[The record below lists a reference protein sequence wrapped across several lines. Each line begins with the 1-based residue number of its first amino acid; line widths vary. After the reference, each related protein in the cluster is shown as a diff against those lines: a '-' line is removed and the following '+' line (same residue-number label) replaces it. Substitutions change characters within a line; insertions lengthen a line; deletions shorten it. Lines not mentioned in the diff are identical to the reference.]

1 MKYKLLKIS
10 FITFS
15 ILIAGCDAKANTD
28 EIRTALETV
37 EERLKEMLPDSV
49 KLVSVNKTDMS
60 GYFEVRFEG
69 IEPLYVSEDGEYLI
83 SGDIYQITKDGLVN
97 RSDARKDYQ
106 RISTLQGLDEGE
118 FITFAPRNIKHNIYV
133 FTDVDCGYCRKFH
146 GEIEDY
152 NAQGIT
158 VNYVAFPRSGLESDS
173 YNKIVSAWCSSDP
186 KGTLTALK
194 EGRDPALKLCQDHPV
209 EDHYLLGQR
218 IGITGTPA
226 IISSSGDLLPGYLPP
241 MELLKKLN

>member
-1 MKYKLLKIS
+1 MLFLAFSLDGIANETEIVTKINQV
-10 FITFS
+10 
-15 ILIAGCDAKANTD
+15 LPAG
-28 EIRTALETV
+28 
-37 EERLKEMLPDSV
+37 MSV
-49 KLVSVNKTDMS
+49 KGIKQSQV
-60 GYFEVRFEG
+60 EG
-69 IEPLYVSEDGEYLI
+69 LFVVDI
-83 SGDIYQITKDGLVN
+83 GDLQPIYASKDGNFFLYGEMYAIKNGELLNTTKQEISLN
-97 RSDARKDYQ
+97 RKAILDSELSEKD
-106 RISTLQGLDEGE
+106 
-118 FITFAPRNIKHNIYV
+118 FITFAATDEKHVITV

-158 VNYVAFPRSGLESDS
+158 VNYVAFPRSGLESES

-209 EDHYLLGQR
+209 ENHYLLGQR

>member
-1 MKYKLLKIS
+1 MFFLAFSLDGIANETEIVTKINQV
-10 FITFS
+10 
-15 ILIAGCDAKANTD
+15 LPAG
-28 EIRTALETV
+28 
-37 EERLKEMLPDSV
+37 MSV
-49 KLVSVNKTDMS
+49 K
-60 GYFEVRFEG
+60 G
-69 IEPLYVSEDGEYLI
+69 IKQSQVDGLFVVDI
-83 SGDIYQITKDGLVN
+83 GDLQPIYASKDGNFFLYGEMYAIKNGELLNTTKQEISLN
-97 RSDARKDYQ
+97 RRAILDSELLEKD
-106 RISTLQGLDEGE
+106 
-118 FITFAPRNIKHNIYV
+118 FITFAATDEKHVITV

-158 VNYVAFPRSGLESDS
+158 VNYVAFPRSGLESES

-209 EDHYLLGQR
+209 ENHYLLGQR

>member
-1 MKYKLLKIS
+1 MKFNRCLIMLFLAFSLDVIANETEIVTKINQV
-10 FITFS
+10 
-15 ILIAGCDAKANTD
+15 LPAG
-28 EIRTALETV
+28 
-37 EERLKEMLPDSV
+37 MSV
-49 KLVSVNKTDMS
+49 K
-60 GYFEVRFEG
+60 G
-69 IEPLYVSEDGEYLI
+69 IKQSQVDGLFVVDI
-83 SGDIYQITKDGLVN
+83 GDLQPIYASKDGNFFLYGEMYAIKNGELLNTTKQEISLN
-97 RSDARKDYQ
+97 RRAILDSELSEKD
-106 RISTLQGLDEGE
+106 
-118 FITFAPRNIKHNIYV
+118 FITFAATDEKHVITV

>member
-1 MKYKLLKIS
+1 MFFLAFSLDGIANETEIVTKINQV
-10 FITFS
+10 
-15 ILIAGCDAKANTD
+15 LPAG
-28 EIRTALETV
+28 
-37 EERLKEMLPDSV
+37 MSV
-49 KLVSVNKTDMS
+49 K
-60 GYFEVRFEG
+60 G
-69 IEPLYVSEDGEYLI
+69 IKQSQIDGLFVVDI
-83 SGDIYQITKDGLVN
+83 GDLQPIYASKDGNFFLYGEMYAIKNGELLNTTKQEISLN
-97 RSDARKDYQ
+97 RRAILDSELSEKD
-106 RISTLQGLDEGE
+106 
-118 FITFAPRNIKHNIYV
+118 FITFAATDEKHVITV

-158 VNYVAFPRSGLESDS
+158 VNYVAFPRSGLESES

>member
-1 MKYKLLKIS
+1 MKFNRCLIMFFLAFSLDGIANETEIVTKINQV
-10 FITFS
+10 
-15 ILIAGCDAKANTD
+15 LPAG
-28 EIRTALETV
+28 
-37 EERLKEMLPDSV
+37 MSV
-49 KLVSVNKTDMS
+49 K
-60 GYFEVRFEG
+60 G
-69 IEPLYVSEDGEYLI
+69 IKQSQVDSLFVVDI
-83 SGDIYQITKDGLVN
+83 GDLQPIYASKDGNFFLYGEMYAIKNGELLNTTKQEISLN
-97 RSDARKDYQ
+97 RRAILDSELSEKD
-106 RISTLQGLDEGE
+106 
-118 FITFAPRNIKHNIYV
+118 FITFAATDEKHVITV

-158 VNYVAFPRSGLESDS
+158 VNYVAFPRSGLESES

>member
-1 MKYKLLKIS
+1 MKFNRCLIMFFLAFSLDGIANETEIVTKINQV
-10 FITFS
+10 
-15 ILIAGCDAKANTD
+15 LPAG
-28 EIRTALETV
+28 
-37 EERLKEMLPDSV
+37 MSV
-49 KLVSVNKTDMS
+49 K
-60 GYFEVRFEG
+60 G
-69 IEPLYVSEDGEYLI
+69 IKQSQVDGLFVVDI
-83 SGDIYQITKDGLVN
+83 GDLQPIYASKDGNFFLYGEMYAIKNGELLNTTKQEISLN
-97 RSDARKDYQ
+97 RRAILDSELSEKD
-106 RISTLQGLDEGE
+106 
-118 FITFAPRNIKHNIYV
+118 FITFAATDEKHVITV

-158 VNYVAFPRSGLESDS
+158 VNYVAFPRSGLESES
-173 YNKIVSAWCSSDP
+173 YNKIVSAWCASDP

>member
-1 MKYKLLKIS
+1 MKFNRYLIIFFLAFSLNGTANETEIVTKINQV
-10 FITFS
+10 
-15 ILIAGCDAKANTD
+15 LPAG
-28 EIRTALETV
+28 
-37 EERLKEMLPDSV
+37 MSV
-49 KLVSVNKTDMS
+49 KSIKESQVDGLFIVN
-60 GYFEVRFEG
+60 
-69 IEPLYVSEDGEYLI
+69 I
-83 SGDIYQITKDGLVN
+83 GDLQPIYASKDGNFFLSGAMYAIKNGELLNTTKQEISLN
-97 RSDARKDYQ
+97 RKAILDSELLEKD
-106 RISTLQGLDEGE
+106 
-118 FITFAPRNIKHNIYV
+118 FITFAATDEKHVITV

>member
-1 MKYKLLKIS
+1 MKFNRCLIMFFLAFSLDGIANETEIVTKINQV
-10 FITFS
+10 
-15 ILIAGCDAKANTD
+15 LPAG
-28 EIRTALETV
+28 
-37 EERLKEMLPDSV
+37 MSV
-49 KLVSVNKTDMS
+49 K
-60 GYFEVRFEG
+60 G
-69 IEPLYVSEDGEYLI
+69 IKQSQVDGLFVVDI
-83 SGDIYQITKDGLVN
+83 GDLQPIYASKDGNFFLYGEMYAIKNGELLNTTKQEISLN
-97 RSDARKDYQ
+97 RRAILDSELLEKD
-106 RISTLQGLDEGE
+106 
-118 FITFAPRNIKHNIYV
+118 FITFAANDEKHVITV

>member
-1 MKYKLLKIS
+1 MKFNRCLIMFFLVFSLDGIANETEIVTKINQV
-10 FITFS
+10 
-15 ILIAGCDAKANTD
+15 LPAG
-28 EIRTALETV
+28 
-37 EERLKEMLPDSV
+37 MSV
-49 KLVSVNKTDMS
+49 K
-60 GYFEVRFEG
+60 G
-69 IEPLYVSEDGEYLI
+69 IKQSQVDGLFVVDI
-83 SGDIYQITKDGLVN
+83 GDLQPIYASKDGNFFLYGEMYAIKNGELLNTTKQEISLN
-97 RSDARKDYQ
+97 RKAILDSELSEKD
-106 RISTLQGLDEGE
+106 
-118 FITFAPRNIKHNIYV
+118 FITFAATDEKHVITV

-158 VNYVAFPRSGLESDS
+158 VNYVAFPRSGLESES

>member
-1 MKYKLLKIS
+1 MKFNRYLIIFFLAFSLNGTANETEIVTKINQV
-10 FITFS
+10 
-15 ILIAGCDAKANTD
+15 LPAG
-28 EIRTALETV
+28 
-37 EERLKEMLPDSV
+37 MSV
-49 KLVSVNKTDMS
+49 KSIKESQVDGLFIVN
-60 GYFEVRFEG
+60 
-69 IEPLYVSEDGEYLI
+69 I
-83 SGDIYQITKDGLVN
+83 GDLQPIYASKDGNFFLSGAMYAIKNGELLNTTKQEISLN
-97 RSDARKDYQ
+97 RRAILDSELSEKD
-106 RISTLQGLDEGE
+106 
-118 FITFAPRNIKHNIYV
+118 FITFAATDEKHVITV

>member
-1 MKYKLLKIS
+1 MKFNRCLIIFFLAFSLDGIANETEIVTKINQV
-10 FITFS
+10 
-15 ILIAGCDAKANTD
+15 LPAG
-28 EIRTALETV
+28 
-37 EERLKEMLPDSV
+37 MSV
-49 KLVSVNKTDMS
+49 K
-60 GYFEVRFEG
+60 G
-69 IEPLYVSEDGEYLI
+69 IKQSQVDGLFVVDI
-83 SGDIYQITKDGLVN
+83 GDLQPIYASKDGNFFLYGEMYAIKNGELLNTTKQEISLN
-97 RSDARKDYQ
+97 RRAILDSELSEKD
-106 RISTLQGLDEGE
+106 
-118 FITFAPRNIKHNIYV
+118 FITFAATDEKHVITV

>member
-1 MKYKLLKIS
+1 MKFNRCLIMLFLAFSLDGIANETEIVTKINQV
-10 FITFS
+10 
-15 ILIAGCDAKANTD
+15 LPAG
-28 EIRTALETV
+28 
-37 EERLKEMLPDSV
+37 MSV
-49 KLVSVNKTDMS
+49 K
-60 GYFEVRFEG
+60 G
-69 IEPLYVSEDGEYLI
+69 IKQSQVDGLFVVDI
-83 SGDIYQITKDGLVN
+83 GDLQPIYASKDGNFFLYGEMYAIKNGELLNTTKQEISLN
-97 RSDARKDYQ
+97 RKAILDSELSEKD
-106 RISTLQGLDEGE
+106 
-118 FITFAPRNIKHNIYV
+118 FITFAATDEKHVITV

-158 VNYVAFPRSGLESDS
+158 VNYVAFPRSGLESES

>member
-1 MKYKLLKIS
+1 MKFNRCLIMFFLAFSLDGIADETEIVTKINQV
-10 FITFS
+10 
-15 ILIAGCDAKANTD
+15 LPAG
-28 EIRTALETV
+28 
-37 EERLKEMLPDSV
+37 MSV
-49 KLVSVNKTDMS
+49 K
-60 GYFEVRFEG
+60 G
-69 IEPLYVSEDGEYLI
+69 IKQSQVDGLFVVDI
-83 SGDIYQITKDGLVN
+83 GDLQPIYASKDGNFFLYGEMYAIKNGELLNTTKQEISLN
-97 RSDARKDYQ
+97 RRAILDSELSEKD
-106 RISTLQGLDEGE
+106 
-118 FITFAPRNIKHNIYV
+118 FITFAATDEKHVITV

-158 VNYVAFPRSGLESDS
+158 VNYVAFPRSGLESES

-209 EDHYLLGQR
+209 ENHYLLGQR

>member
-1 MKYKLLKIS
+1 MKFNRCLIMFFLAFSLDGIANETEIVTKINQV
-10 FITFS
+10 
-15 ILIAGCDAKANTD
+15 LPAG
-28 EIRTALETV
+28 
-37 EERLKEMLPDSV
+37 MSV
-49 KLVSVNKTDMS
+49 K
-60 GYFEVRFEG
+60 G
-69 IEPLYVSEDGEYLI
+69 IKQSQVDGLFVVDI
-83 SGDIYQITKDGLVN
+83 GDLQPIYASKDGNFFLYGEMYAIKNGELLNTTKQEISLN
-97 RSDARKDYQ
+97 RKAILDSELSEKD
-106 RISTLQGLDEGE
+106 
-118 FITFAPRNIKHNIYV
+118 FITFAATDEKHVITV

-209 EDHYLLGQR
+209 ENHYLLGQR

>member
-1 MKYKLLKIS
+1 MKFNRCLIMFFLAFSLDGIANETEIVTKINQV
-10 FITFS
+10 
-15 ILIAGCDAKANTD
+15 LPAG
-28 EIRTALETV
+28 
-37 EERLKEMLPDSV
+37 MSV
-49 KLVSVNKTDMS
+49 K
-60 GYFEVRFEG
+60 G
-69 IEPLYVSEDGEYLI
+69 IKQSQVDGLFVVDI
-83 SGDIYQITKDGLVN
+83 GDLQPIYASKDGNFFLYGEMYAIKNGELLNTTKQEISLN
-97 RSDARKDYQ
+97 RRAILDSELSEKD
-106 RISTLQGLDEGE
+106 
-118 FITFAPRNIKHNIYV
+118 FITFAATDEKHVITV

-152 NAQGIT
+152 NAQRIT
-158 VNYVAFPRSGLESDS
+158 VNYVAFPRSGLESES

>member
-1 MKYKLLKIS
+1 MKFNRCLIMFFLAFSLDGIANETEIVTKINQV
-10 FITFS
+10 
-15 ILIAGCDAKANTD
+15 LPAG
-28 EIRTALETV
+28 
-37 EERLKEMLPDSV
+37 MSV
-49 KLVSVNKTDMS
+49 K
-60 GYFEVRFEG
+60 G
-69 IEPLYVSEDGEYLI
+69 IKQSQVDGLFVVDI
-83 SGDIYQITKDGLVN
+83 GDLQPIYASKDGNFFLYGEMYAIKNGELLNTTKQEISLN
-97 RSDARKDYQ
+97 RRAILDSELSEKD
-106 RISTLQGLDEGE
+106 
-118 FITFAPRNIKHNIYV
+118 FITFAATDEKHVITV

-194 EGRDPALKLCQDHPV
+194 EGRDPSLKLCQDHPV
-209 EDHYLLGQR
+209 EGHYLLGQR

>member
-1 MKYKLLKIS
+1 MKFNRCLIMFFLAFSLDGIANETEIVTKINQV
-10 FITFS
+10 
-15 ILIAGCDAKANTD
+15 LPAG
-28 EIRTALETV
+28 
-37 EERLKEMLPDSV
+37 MSV
-49 KLVSVNKTDMS
+49 K
-60 GYFEVRFEG
+60 G
-69 IEPLYVSEDGEYLI
+69 IKQSQVDGLFVVDI
-83 SGDIYQITKDGLVN
+83 GDLQPIYASKDGNFFLYGEMYAIKNGELLNTTKQEISLN
-97 RSDARKDYQ
+97 RRAILDSELSEKD
-106 RISTLQGLDEGE
+106 
-118 FITFAPRNIKHNIYV
+118 FITFAATDEKHVITV

-194 EGRDPALKLCQDHPV
+194 EGRDPALKLCEDHPV

>member
-1 MKYKLLKIS
+1 MKFNRCLIMFFLAFSLDGIANETEIVTKINQV
-10 FITFS
+10 
-15 ILIAGCDAKANTD
+15 LPAG
-28 EIRTALETV
+28 
-37 EERLKEMLPDSV
+37 MSV
-49 KLVSVNKTDMS
+49 K
-60 GYFEVRFEG
+60 G
-69 IEPLYVSEDGEYLI
+69 IKQSQVDGLFVVDI
-83 SGDIYQITKDGLVN
+83 GDLQPIYASKDGNFFLYGEMYAIKNGELLNTTKQEISLN
-97 RSDARKDYQ
+97 RKAILDSELSEKD
-106 RISTLQGLDEGE
+106 
-118 FITFAPRNIKHNIYV
+118 FITFAAADEKHVITV

-158 VNYVAFPRSGLESDS
+158 VNYVAFPRSGLESES

>member
-1 MKYKLLKIS
+1 MKFNRYLIIFFLAFSLNGTANETEIVTKINQV
-10 FITFS
+10 
-15 ILIAGCDAKANTD
+15 LPAG
-28 EIRTALETV
+28 
-37 EERLKEMLPDSV
+37 MSV
-49 KLVSVNKTDMS
+49 KSIKESQVDGLFIVN
-60 GYFEVRFEG
+60 
-69 IEPLYVSEDGEYLI
+69 I
-83 SGDIYQITKDGLVN
+83 GDLQPIYASKDGNFFLSGAMYAIKNGELLNTTKQEISLN
-97 RSDARKDYQ
+97 RKAILDSELLEKD
-106 RISTLQGLDEGE
+106 
-118 FITFAPRNIKHNIYV
+118 FITFAAEDEKHVITV

-152 NAQGIT
+152 NALGIT
-158 VNYVAFPRSGLESDS
+158 VNYVAFPRSGLESES

-194 EGRDPALKLCQDHPV
+194 EGLEPALKLCQDHPV

>member
-1 MKYKLLKIS
+1 MKFNRCLIMFFLAFSLDGIANETEIVTKINQV
-10 FITFS
+10 
-15 ILIAGCDAKANTD
+15 LPAGM
-28 EIRTALETV
+28 TV
-37 EERLKEMLPDSV
+37 K
-49 KLVSVNKTDMS
+49 
-60 GYFEVRFEG
+60 G
-69 IEPLYVSEDGEYLI
+69 IKQSQVDGLFVVDI
-83 SGDIYQITKDGLVN
+83 GDLQPIYASKDGNFFLYGEMYAIKNGELLNTTKQEISLN
-97 RSDARKDYQ
+97 RRAILDSELSEKD
-106 RISTLQGLDEGE
+106 
-118 FITFAPRNIKHNIYV
+118 FITFAATDEKHVITV

-158 VNYVAFPRSGLESDS
+158 VNYVAFPRSGLESES

-209 EDHYLLGQR
+209 ENHYLLGQR

>member
-1 MKYKLLKIS
+1 MKFNRCLIMFFLAFSLDGIANETEIVTKINQV
-10 FITFS
+10 
-15 ILIAGCDAKANTD
+15 LPAG
-28 EIRTALETV
+28 
-37 EERLKEMLPDSV
+37 MSV
-49 KLVSVNKTDMS
+49 K
-60 GYFEVRFEG
+60 G
-69 IEPLYVSEDGEYLI
+69 IKQSQVDGLFVVDI
-83 SGDIYQITKDGLVN
+83 GDLQPIYASKDGNFFLYGEMYAIKNGELLNTTKQEISLN
-97 RSDARKDYQ
+97 RKAILDSELSEKD
-106 RISTLQGLDEGE
+106 
-118 FITFAPRNIKHNIYV
+118 FITFAATDEKHVITV

>member
-1 MKYKLLKIS
+1 MFFLA
-10 FITFS
+10 FS
-15 ILIAGCDAKANTD
+15 IDGKANET
-28 EIRTALETV
+28 EIVTKINQV
-37 EERLKEMLPDSV
+37 LPAGMSV
-49 KLVSVNKTDMS
+49 K
-60 GYFEVRFEG
+60 G
-69 IEPLYVSEDGEYLI
+69 IKQSQVDGLFVVDI
-83 SGDIYQITKDGLVN
+83 GDLQPIYASKDGNFFLYGEMYAIKNGELLNTTKQEISLN
-97 RSDARKDYQ
+97 RRAILDSELSEKD
-106 RISTLQGLDEGE
+106 
-118 FITFAPRNIKHNIYV
+118 FITFAATDEKHVITV

-158 VNYVAFPRSGLESDS
+158 VNYVAFPRSGLESES

>member
-1 MKYKLLKIS
+1 MKFNRCFIMFFLAFSLDGIANETEIVTKINQV
-10 FITFS
+10 
-15 ILIAGCDAKANTD
+15 LPAG
-28 EIRTALETV
+28 
-37 EERLKEMLPDSV
+37 MSV
-49 KLVSVNKTDMS
+49 KGIKQSQVDGLFVVN
-60 GYFEVRFEG
+60 
-69 IEPLYVSEDGEYLI
+69 I
-83 SGDIYQITKDGLVN
+83 GDLQPIYASKDGNFFLYGEMYAIKNGELLNTTKQEISLN
-97 RSDARKDYQ
+97 RRAILDSELSEKD
-106 RISTLQGLDEGE
+106 
-118 FITFAPRNIKHNIYV
+118 FITFAATDEKHVITV

>member
-1 MKYKLLKIS
+1 MLFLAFSLDGIANETEIVTKI
-10 FITFS
+10 
-15 ILIAGCDAKANTD
+15 NQ
-28 EIRTALETV
+28 V
-37 EERLKEMLPDSV
+37 LPTGMSV
-49 KLVSVNKTDMS
+49 KGIKQSQV
-60 GYFEVRFEG
+60 EG
-69 IEPLYVSEDGEYLI
+69 LFVVDI
-83 SGDIYQITKDGLVN
+83 GDLQPIYASKDGNFFLYGEMYAIKNGELLNTTKQEISLN
-97 RSDARKDYQ
+97 RKAILDSELLEKD
-106 RISTLQGLDEGE
+106 
-118 FITFAPRNIKHNIYV
+118 FITFAATDEKHVITV

-158 VNYVAFPRSGLESDS
+158 VNYVAFPRSGLESES

>member
-1 MKYKLLKIS
+1 MFFLAFSLDGIANETEIVTKINQV
-10 FITFS
+10 
-15 ILIAGCDAKANTD
+15 LPAG
-28 EIRTALETV
+28 
-37 EERLKEMLPDSV
+37 MSV
-49 KLVSVNKTDMS
+49 K
-60 GYFEVRFEG
+60 G
-69 IEPLYVSEDGEYLI
+69 IKQSQVDGLFVVDI
-83 SGDIYQITKDGLVN
+83 GDLQPIYASKDGNFFLYGEMYAIKNGELLNTTKQEISLN
-97 RSDARKDYQ
+97 RRAILDSELSEKD
-106 RISTLQGLDEGE
+106 
-118 FITFAPRNIKHNIYV
+118 FITFAATDEKHVITV

>member
-1 MKYKLLKIS
+1 MKFNRCLIMFFLAFSLDGIADETEIVTKINQV
-10 FITFS
+10 
-15 ILIAGCDAKANTD
+15 LPAG
-28 EIRTALETV
+28 
-37 EERLKEMLPDSV
+37 MSV
-49 KLVSVNKTDMS
+49 K
-60 GYFEVRFEG
+60 G
-69 IEPLYVSEDGEYLI
+69 IKQSQVDSLFVVDI
-83 SGDIYQITKDGLVN
+83 GDLQPIYASKDGNFFLYGEMYAIKNGELLNTTKQEISLN
-97 RSDARKDYQ
+97 RRAILDSELSEKD
-106 RISTLQGLDEGE
+106 
-118 FITFAPRNIKHNIYV
+118 FITFAATDEKHVITV

-158 VNYVAFPRSGLESDS
+158 VNYVAFPRSGLESES